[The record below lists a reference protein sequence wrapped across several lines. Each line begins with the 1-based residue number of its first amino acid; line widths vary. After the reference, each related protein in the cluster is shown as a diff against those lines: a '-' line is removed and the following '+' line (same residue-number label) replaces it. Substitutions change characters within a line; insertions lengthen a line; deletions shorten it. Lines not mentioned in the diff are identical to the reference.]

1 MINSDAVKRTGN
13 AKTLSQEWLVTTI
26 LLTAPITNENI
37 TGRKSVSIIA
47 NDKEEVS

>member
-1 MINSDAVKRTGN
+1 MNSDAVKRTGN
-13 AKTLSQEWLVTTI
+13 AKTLSQDWLVSTI
-26 LLTAPITNENI
+26 LLTAIKINEKI